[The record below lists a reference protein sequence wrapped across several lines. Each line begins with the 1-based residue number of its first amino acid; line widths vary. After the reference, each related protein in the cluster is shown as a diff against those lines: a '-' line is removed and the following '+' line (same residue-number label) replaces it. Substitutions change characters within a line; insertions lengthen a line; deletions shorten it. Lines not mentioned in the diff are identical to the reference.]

1 MYNHA
6 NPEPGKVCNDFCN
19 LSSRANR
26 ADFASNTSDRDMPTH
41 QRRKALASRPRE
53 HNENLPSQ
61 ITSDGGGGSSRD
73 GRHGPAAARS
83 AAARPAD
90 PRLAAGA
97 GHCPS
102 PLIGSGIDRNSVPA
116 ATHVQDYRD
125 IERRGVPDLLWS
137 LNQEIGAVSIDSAS
151 GNPFQPSFNYR
162 GFTASPLQG
171 RPQGLA
177 VYVNGMRFNQ
187 PFGDTVDW
195 DLIPNNAI
203 DSLNVEG
210 SNPVFGL
217 NALGGSVN
225 VQMKNGFTWQGG
237 ELSLSGGSFGQRQGE
252 FQWGRQFGSLSA
264 YMAGTVLHQDG
275 WRDLQSSDLQNT
287 YGDIGWRGSKSEVHL
302 NFTYAHSDLN
312 GPGTSPVQL
321 LAVNPAAQFTAPN
334 FISNSYAAVSLNGTV
349 DLSDQVSLQGLAY
362 YRYFRQNV
370 SNGNAP
376 NDTPCTDDDL
386 AGFLCT
392 GSSVSTTFGG

>member
-125 IERRGVPDLLWS
+125 IDRRGVPDLLWS

-162 GFTASPLQG
+162 GFAASPLQG

-210 SNPVFGL
+210 SNPLFGL
-217 NALGGSVN
+217 NALGGSV
-225 VQMKNGFTWQGG
+225 KGRA
-237 ELSLSGGSFGQRQGE
+237 SSSGVVNS
-252 FQWGRQFGSLSA
+252 GRCQPIWPA
-264 YMAGTVLHQDG
+264 RCCTRMAGATCSRRICRTLTGISVGAARKARCISTSRSHTPTSTVPAPLP
-275 WRDLQSSDLQNT
+275 SSSWPSIQP
-287 YGDIGWRGSKSEVHL
+287 R
-302 NFTYAHSDLN
+302 
-312 GPGTSPVQL
+312 
-321 LAVNPAAQFTAPN
+321 
-334 FISNSYAAVSLNGTV
+334 
-349 DLSDQVSLQGLAY
+349 
-362 YRYFRQNV
+362 
-370 SNGNAP
+370 
-376 NDTPCTDDDL
+376 
-386 AGFLCT
+386 
-392 GSSVSTTFGG
+392 SS